1 MIPYRT
7 ARAASSRR
15 FRLDAGWVER
25 SRAFTPVFAG
35 YVRNPSRAVDGFRKS
50 STHPTL
56 ATLALIS
63 CLSVASPLQAQPVA
77 DFYKGKQIHMVVGT
91 EAGQDYDTWARLVSR
106 HLRRHIPGSPTFV
119 IENMP
124 GAGALIATNY
134 LYNKAAQDG
143 TYLGMVSRNIPNYA
157 IMRQPNANFDPLKFN
172 WIGSPEITHRG
183 CYARADTGI
192 TSPQDLFARE
202 LLVGGDGAGTALTET
217 PLLLKNLLG
226 MKFKVI
232 DGYKGATGVVL
243 AMERGEVE
251 GICQTTT
258 AFLGAAQR
266 LVDDGTFRIL
276 FTTEREPV
284 PELKVPTIFDYAKTQ
299 EQRDILQVHASS
311 LELGRPI
318 LTPPN
323 VPPDRVAVLR
333 QAFDATMQDPALL
346 EEAKQMNL
354 RVEARSGDEIAAVIR
369 SVAELPP
376 ALVAKAAQMTR
387 VQK

>member
-1 MIPYRT
+1 MT
-7 ARAASSRR
+7 GSMRALVLIGGC
-15 FRLDAGWVER
+15 F
-25 SRAFTPVFAG
+25 
-35 YVRNPSRAVDGFRKS
+35 
-50 STHPTL
+50 L
-56 ATLALIS
+56 ATPLAAQ
-63 CLSVASPLQAQPVA
+63 SVAE
-77 DFYKGKQIHMVVGT
+77 FYKGKQIHMVVGT
-91 EAGQDYDTWARLVSR
+91 EAGQDYDTWARLVTR
-106 HLRRHIPGSPTFV
+106 HMRVPGNPTFV

-124 GAGALIATNY
+124 GAGSLIAANY

-143 TYLGMVSRNIPNYA
+143 TYLGMLSRNIPNYA

-172 WIGSPEITHRG
+172 WIGSPEMTHRG
-183 CYARADTGI
+183 CYARSDTGI
-192 TSPQDLFARE
+192 KSPQDLFERE

-217 PLLLKNLLG
+217 PMLLKNLLG

-251 GICQTTT
+251 GLCQTTT
-258 AFLGAAQR
+258 AFIGAAQR
-266 LVDDGTFRIL
+266 LIDDGTFRIL

-284 PELKVPTIFDYAKTQ
+284 PELKVPTIFAYAKTQ

-323 VPPDRVAVLR
+323 VPADRVAALR
-333 QAFDATMQDPALL
+333 AAFDAAVKDPALL
-346 EEAKQMNL
+346 DEARQMNL
-354 RVEARSGDEIAAVIR
+354 RVEARSGAEIAAIIK
-369 SVAELPP
+369 SVADLPE

-387 VQK
+387 SQK